1 MHVVKIEQGTGQ
13 RETADPVTLTD
24 QELSLVG
31 GTGLGIGGSGHDAI
45 VLGGGISGS
54 G

>member
-1 MHVVKIEQGTGQ
+1 MHAVKIEQGTGQ
-13 RETADPVTLTD
+13 GETADPVTLTG
-24 QELSLVG
+24 QELALIGGGAGGIS
-31 GTGLGIGGSGHDAI
+31 GTGRDAI